1 MGGNILLVVISL
13 VLAAALIGTMVG
25 LIKRRHKKY
34 EHFDES
40 DRNR

>member
-1 MGGNILLVVISL
+1 MGGNVFLVVISL
-13 VLAAALIGTMVG
+13 VLAAVLIGIMVG
-25 LIKRRHKKY
+25 LIKRRNKKY